1 MDITSL
7 LGTLTN
13 SDSLSGLAQT
23 ANVSADSAKSILG
36 SALPSLLSG
45 ALSQAQDSETAEG
58 FANALTQHAASDT
71 SSISSFLGGVD
82 LADGGKI
89 LAHLLG
95 GKTDSTVSEIAQSS
109 GATAEQ
115 TSTLLSAA
123 SSMLM
128 SFLGQQT
135 SSEQAAGTG
144 IGDIMGSLM
153 GGSDVSGILSGL
165 LGGGAA
171 AAGDTLNEIK
181 DTAEEAAAA
190 VTGAASGAAAEA
202 KASGIFGFLSKLFG
216 GK

>member
-7 LGTLTN
+7 LSTLTN

-23 ANVSADSAKSILG
+23 ANVSADSAKSILS
-36 SALPSLLSG
+36 SALPNLLSG
-45 ALSQAQDSETAEG
+45 ALSQAQDGETAEG

-71 SSISSFLGGVD
+71 SSVSSFLSGVD
-82 LADGGKI
+82 LSDGGKI
-89 LAHLLG
+89 LSHLLG
-95 GKTDSTVSEIAQSS
+95 GKTDSTVSEIAESS

-115 TSTLLSAA
+115 TSTVLSAA

-128 SFLGQQT
+128 SLLGQQT

-144 IGDIMGSLM
+144 IADIMGSLM

-165 LGGGAA
+165 LGGGTSAA
-171 AAGDTLNEIK
+171 EDTLNEIK
-181 DTAEEAAAA
+181 DTAAEAAAA
-190 VTGAASGAAAEA
+190 ATEAASGAASEA
-202 KASGIFGFLSKLFG
+202 KASGLLGLLGKLFG